1 MKPISEIL
9 SLDAIR
15 AAYAKTGM
23 EPRAAIFIEP
33 LCGVPL
39 LDGYASAWCGC
50 PASAVAVAM
59 GVRPVDIDEAG
70 DQVDFLAETFGVE
83 PRLVRAFTEGV
94 DRRDFG
100 GHDDD
105 EMVAYAH
112 GRTVREALGLGKA
125 GK

>member
-1 MKPISEIL
+1 VKPISEIL

-83 PRLVRAFTEGV
+83 PRLVRYEGV
-94 DRRDFG
+94 LG
-100 GHDDD
+100 VGH
-105 EMVAYAH
+105 VGLQ
-112 GRTVREALGLGKA
+112 GRPGEATTIRQPGTSA
-125 GK
+125 

>member
-23 EPRAAIFIEP
+23 EPRAGIFIEP

-70 DQVDFLAETFGVE
+70 DHVDFLAETFGVE

-94 DRRDFG
+94 DLAPRG
-100 GHDDD
+100 VQDDD
-105 EMVAYAH
+105 ETVAYAH

>member
-33 LCGVPL
+33 LCGVRPVEG
-39 LDGYASAWCGC
+39 DASAWCGC
-50 PASAVAVAM
+50 PASAVAVSM

-70 DQVDFLAETFGVE
+70 DQVDLLAEAFDLE

-94 DRRDFG
+94 DRMDFG

-112 GRTVREALGLGKA
+112 GRSVREALFSGKGA
-125 GK
+125 E